1 MPCSYMPQDLCTQ
14 FHLLIMSLLSFS
26 AWPGHLS
33 KLSSKVTSLSLIFL
47 FLFPCAQGESQVTSC
62 VFLTI
67 WELVHSHS
75 SNSEHLLSTISSV
88 SRVSTHS
95 VFTTIILTILQMRK
109 RRDREV
115 KKCISVTRN
124 SKWHSRPRQ
133 SGSRV
138 YFFNHHARSLSYF
151 TAVPSPYSWSYMMS
165 ISTSVYLMEVLS
177 YHLYIPGLDTV
188 PAIICAQ

>member
-1 MPCSYMPQDLCTQ
+1 MQPIIKENADKCSPRMPCSYMPQDLCTQ
-14 FHLLIMSLLSFS
+14 LHLLIMSLLSFS
-26 AWPGHLS
+26 ACPGHLS

-47 FLFPCAQGESQVTSC
+47 FLFPCAQGASQVTSC

-75 SNSEHLLSTISSV
+75 SNGEHLLNTISSV
-88 SRVSTHS
+88 SCVSTHS

-151 TAVPSPYSWSYMMS
+151 TL
-165 ISTSVYLMEVLS
+165 ISQQC
-177 YHLYIPGLDTV
+177 HHHIAGP
-188 PAIICAQ
+188 I